1 MARVDLESF
10 RLPVQVIDIES
21 METSA
26 GSASYGIYYS
36 RNSKL
41 SWKETEEE
49 EVELEAVKGKIQ
61 SPSVE
66 KNQRI
71 VIYVLSLR

>member
-41 SWKETEEE
+41 SWKEKEE
-49 EVELEAVKGKIQ
+49 EVELEVVKGKIQ
-61 SPSVE
+61 SSSVE